1 MTKMLAATVAVG
13 AMLVSGAALA
23 VDNDENVY
31 LRVSEVNTMLVK
43 ANTKLADAD
52 VATAPP
58 AQCVPKQP
66 GYACAAVSQLDKAH
80 DQGLTAL
87 LRVDAIEKGQSA
99 ASLARRLG
107 RVADTADA
115 NRDIFGGIIS
125 PDFAGIISPD
135 FAGIISPD
143 LVGIISPDFVGII
156 SPDITGIVGPE
167 IDGII
172 SPDRTAELEGIMSPE
187 LSGIVGSERDR
198 ILDELD
204 TIIARAEADL
214 VLAHAMRR
222 SLGGQ

>member
-135 FAGIISPD
+135 